1 VRESTA
7 LKINP
12 NGEELESKAASRRFH
27 LKSNMD
33 RTGVL
38 LINIGT
44 PDEATPEAVGRY
56 LREFLMD
63 EYVLDMP
70 FWKRWPLV
78 NWIIVPR
85 RKHDS
90 AKHYQE
96 IETEDGS
103 VLMFH
108 TKRFAAGLSTELS
121 KRGGD
126 YVVEIGMRYGNPSIA
141 SALSKLKAANVD
153 RLVVLPLYPQY
164 TQSSFVTATVE
175 AKHQARQIGIE
186 NQLSFVDPFYDDAG
200 FIKAWAQRVAE
211 HVGDRELDHVVFTY
225 HGIPTRHIKKM
236 DPSGGHCLGSPD
248 CCAEIGTVNQN
259 CYRAQCF
266 ATSRAIAQE
275 LGLEADRYTTCFQS
289 QFGRDEWIGPSLDDL
304 LGELP
309 GRGLKR
315 VAILSPSFVADCLE
329 TVEEIGIRG
338 REDFMKAG
346 GEELTLVPCL
356 NSDPAWIT
364 AAAGLISSSQSERIR
379 AKAAGANERAAT
391 G

>member
-1 VRESTA
+1 M
-7 LKINP
+7 N
-12 NGEELESKAASRRFH
+12 
-27 LKSNMD
+27 

-38 LINIGT
+38 VTNIGT

-70 FWKRWPLV
+70 FWKRWLLV

-85 RKHDS
+85 RKYDS

-96 IETEDGS
+96 VQTEEGS
-103 VLMFH
+103 PLMLH
-108 TKRFAAGLSTELS
+108 TRQFAAALSTELS
-121 KRGGD
+121 KRVGD

-141 SALSKLKAANVD
+141 GALSKLKASNVD
-153 RLVVLPLYPQY
+153 RVVVMPLYPQY
-164 TQSSFVTATVE
+164 TQSSFVTAVVE
-175 AKHQARQIGIE
+175 AKKQARQIGIE
-186 NQLSFVDPFYDDAG
+186 NQLTFVDPFYGDPG

-248 CCAEIGTVNQN
+248 CCAEMGVVNQN

-266 ATSRAIAQE
+266 ASSRAIAQE
-275 LGLEADRYTTCFQS
+275 LGLEPDRYTTCFQS

-304 LGELP
+304 LPTLP

-315 VAILSPSFVADCLE
+315 IAILSPSFVADCLE
-329 TVEEIGIRG
+329 TVEEIGIRA
-338 REDFMKAG
+338 REDFKKAG

-364 AAAGLISSSQSERIR
+364 AAADLISKLQSDQIR
-379 AKAAGANERAAT
+379 AKAAGANEHAAT